1 MLVRFVELGC
11 FRKSGGRACDFRQAL
26 QVEAASGRAPDV
38 NERQDDNADTDKVE
52 KLDIA
57 NAEASDSD
65 ESEDG
70 ASLFTELS
78 CRSVLLW
85 AAAVDV

>member
-1 MLVRFVELGC
+1 M
-11 FRKSGGRACDFRQAL
+11 
-26 QVEAASGRAPDV
+26 EAASGRAPDV
-38 NERQDDNADTDKVE
+38 NERQDDNAETDKVE
-52 KLDIA
+52 ELVIV
-57 NAEASDSD
+57 NADASDSD
-65 ESEDG
+65 KSEDG

>member
-26 QVEAASGRAPDV
+26 RMKAASGRAPDV
-38 NERQDDNADTDKVE
+38 NERQDDNAETDKVE
-52 KLDIA
+52 ELVIA
-57 NAEASDSD
+57 NADASDSD
-65 ESEDG
+65 KSEDG

>member
-1 MLVRFVELGC
+1 M
-11 FRKSGGRACDFRQAL
+11 
-26 QVEAASGRAPDV
+26 EAASGRAPGV

-78 CRSVLLW
+78 CRSVLWW